1 MGKVFILIQVLS
13 LLIVR
18 FYFTDQTRVSS
29 TTGGENSVVQMLG
42 SLYDSIE
49 NDYGA
54 FPTRLYRAFRPKSGN
69 CVKDLMVNIVCV
81 VSIIVLLLLV
91 AYDAD
96 AHVTDVDVYTILI
109 THWGVAM
116 S

>member
-1 MGKVFILIQVLS
+1 M
-13 LLIVR
+13 
-18 FYFTDQTRVSS
+18 
-29 TTGGENSVVQMLG
+29 VQMLG

-54 FPTRLYRAFRPKSGN
+54 FSTRLYRAFRPKSGN
-69 CVKDLMVNIVCV
+69 CVKDFMVYVFYV
-81 VSIIVLLLLV
+81 LSVLLLLLLLV

-96 AHVTDVDVYTILI
+96 AGVTDVDVYTILI
-109 THWGVAM
+109 TQWGVAM

>member
-1 MGKVFILIQVLS
+1 VGKVYVLIYVLP

-69 CVKDLMVNIVCV
+69 CVKDLMVDVVCV
-81 VSIIVLLLLV
+81 VIIIVTCCLCC
-91 AYDAD
+91 
-96 AHVTDVDVYTILI
+96 
-109 THWGVAM
+109 
-116 S
+116 